1 MYRTGAIQISC
12 WNLINCLWLP
22 FTSAKGFFK
31 GDYTMSNNSNG
42 SVGETLSP
50 ILVILVAGSI
60 CLAIVNKDNHP
71 AYFDIVKI
79 AMAYS
84 FGSIKSQGKTKHSDN
99 QDNVDDDE
107 DGSKK

>member
-1 MYRTGAIQISC
+1 M
-12 WNLINCLWLP
+12 P
-22 FTSAKGFFK
+22 
-31 GDYTMSNNSNG
+31 NNTNSTIK
-42 SVGETLSP
+42 ETLSP

-60 CLAIVNKDNHP
+60 SLAIVNKDNHP

-84 FGSIKSQGKTKHSDN
+84 FGSIKSQGKT
-99 QDNVDDDE
+99 QDSEKQNNLENDE

>member
-1 MYRTGAIQISC
+1 M
-12 WNLINCLWLP
+12 P
-22 FTSAKGFFK
+22 
-31 GDYTMSNNSNG
+31 NNTNSTLK
-42 SVGETLSP
+42 ETLSP

-60 CLAIVNKDNHP
+60 SLAIVNKDNHP

-84 FGSIKSQGKTKHSDN
+84 FGSIKSQGKT
-99 QDNVDDDE
+99 QDSEKQNDLENDE